1 MPLGDIIRGDKAL
14 EEYLGLPAGA
24 LAKRRLQNRPV
35 PPGILLPH
43 AKSRFYV
50 LEDVM
55 IWLRAHAEPD
65 GLGDGGMHDVS
76 ARPPRPDSGSI
87 APAVRRR
94 GRPKKAAS
102 R

>member
-1 MPLGDIIRGDKAL
+1 MPLGNIIRGDRAL
-14 EEYLGLPAGA
+14 EEYLGLPARA
-24 LAKRRLQNRPV
+24 LAKRWVQNWPV

-43 AKSRFYV
+43 TKSRFYV

-65 GLGDGGMHDVS
+65 NLGDRETPHAPTVTPRRDGPAAV
-76 ARPPRPDSGSI
+76 PP
-87 APAVRRR
+87 ARRR
-94 GRPKKAAS
+94 GRPKKSAS